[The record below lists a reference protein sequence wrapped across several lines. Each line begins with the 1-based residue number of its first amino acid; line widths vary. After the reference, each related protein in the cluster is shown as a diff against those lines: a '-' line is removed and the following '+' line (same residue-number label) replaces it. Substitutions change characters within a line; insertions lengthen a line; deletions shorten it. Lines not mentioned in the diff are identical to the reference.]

1 MNVCIIAH
9 AVVAQSC
16 LLVQRQHENS
26 ARPGTVRHP
35 EISVVIIE
43 DTGVN
48 AVRPHI
54 APLPVIHT
62 VLHIALGNLL
72 RPQNL
77 RRIRLSEVS
86 RVEAAIDHRSDIGIR
101 PGHTVCGEHDNIGLP
116 VVAVCAQIHT
126 ILLQNRIINNVR
138 CPEIAKPAS
147 GTVIVIPCP
156 DLVPRLL

>member
-1 MNVCIIAH
+1 MNVRVIAH

-48 AVRPHI
+48 AIRPHI

-62 VLHIALGNLL
+62 VLHIALRNLL

-77 RRIRLSEVS
+77 RCIRLTEIS
-86 RVEAAIDHRSDIGIR
+86 RVKAAIDHCSDIGIR
-101 PGHTVCGEHDNIGLP
+101 PGHTVCGEHDNVGLP